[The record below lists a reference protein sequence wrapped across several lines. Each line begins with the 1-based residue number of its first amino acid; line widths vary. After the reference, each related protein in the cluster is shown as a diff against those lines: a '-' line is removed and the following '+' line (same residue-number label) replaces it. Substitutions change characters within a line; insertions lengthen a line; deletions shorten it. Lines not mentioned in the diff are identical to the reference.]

1 MVPVYQ
7 TYPDPKNTWP
17 LLLRLITFCVISG
30 VIVIWLGLPS
40 YLQVPF
46 LAYCVITLAALVLL
60 IIRNKIEFPFVYRS
74 LIALQ
79 LMIEIVNEVGI
90 VYSTGSLYS
99 PFSTLFLLT
108 IVSAAMVYRLVGTLF
123 IASLVSVAYAAVT
136 WFNAYLMAP
145 GHKTIPS
152 GNENLYSADDIL
164 FYSTF
169 LHILIF
175 YLVAFIAGYLAQRL
189 QSKDKELHSTSTA
202 LKKARLETG
211 DILWHLN
218 CGLITLDRQGDI
230 VFYNRTA
237 QDILGLIE
245 SEVSGKN
252 CRMIF
257 GGRLTCLA
265 DNLISVLNSEEL
277 SSRSE
282 LEILDQNGKSMPIG
296 ISTSILYDEDMEIR
310 GVIAIFQDLTEAKR
324 LEARMRRADR
334 MAAIGELSA
343 CIAHEIRNPL
353 ASISGSVEVLKNE
366 LDVENDNRQL
376 MSLIIKESSRL
387 NNILSDFLLYARV
400 GRSRFQKVELNHVI
414 SDSIELIR
422 RHPAYHDGIRIEMLA
437 ENHITYISGDED
449 QIRQLLLN
457 LGVNACEALAAGPGY
472 IRFEVTTENNPGGDD
487 DIILKVCDDGPGIA
501 SDQLETVF
509 LPFHSAKKGGT
520 GLGLSIVARLME
532 AMNGK
537 VELMSQPGK
546 GTEFH
551 LHFRSISWESH
562 ATGGQPVSPLIIPQ

>member
-1 MVPVYQ
+1 MVPVHQ
-7 TYPDPKNTWP
+7 TYPDLKNAWLLP
-17 LLLRLITFCVISG
+17 LRMITFCLISG
-30 VIVIWLGLPS
+30 VVVIWMGLPS

-46 LAYCVITLAALVLL
+46 LAYCVITLAALAVL
-60 IIRNKIEFPFVYRS
+60 IIRNRIEFPLVYRS

-79 LMIEIVNEVGI
+79 FAIEIVNEVGI
-90 VYSTGSLYS
+90 VYTTGSLYS

-175 YLVAFIAGYLAQRL
+175 YLVAFISGYLAQRL
-189 QSKDKELHSTSTA
+189 QSKDKELHSTSTE

-218 CGLITLDRQGDI
+218 CGLITLDRRGDI

-237 QDILGLIE
+237 QAILGLTE

-252 CRMIF
+252 CRLVF
-257 GGRLTCLA
+257 DGRLACLA
-265 DNLISVLNSEEL
+265 DNLISVLHSDEI

-282 LEILDQNGKSMPIG
+282 LEIVNLEGESIPIG
-296 ISTSILYDEDMEIR
+296 ISTSILYDEEMKIR

-324 LEARMRRADR
+324 LEARIRRADR

-353 ASISGSVEVLKNE
+353 ASISGSVEVLKNDLS
-366 LDVENDNRQL
+366 LDGDNRQL
-376 MSLIIKESSRL
+376 MELIIKESSRL

-422 RHPAYHDGIRIEMLA
+422 RHPAYHDGIKIELLA

-457 LGVNACEALAAGPGY
+457 LGVNACEAMAVGPG
-472 IRFEVTTENNPGGDD
+472 RLQFEIVTETDQKGFDNV
-487 DIILKVCDDGPGIA
+487 ILKVRDNGPGIPA
-501 SDQLETVF
+501 GELENVF
-509 LPFHSAKKGGT
+509 LPFHSAKKGGN
-520 GLGLSIVARLME
+520 GLGLSIVSRLME
-532 AMNGK
+532 AMDGK
-537 VELMSQPGK
+537 VELSSEPGQ
-546 GTEFH
+546 GAEF
-551 LHFRSISWESH
+551 LLYFRGISRETPV
-562 ATGGQPVSPLIIPQ
+562 AGDQPVFPSVLSH